1 MKKIHR
7 AWAVCLGCTLA
18 LLVCGGLCINAFSV
32 TQPYIL
38 AQNGFT
44 NTQTS
49 MITTAC
55 SVTFLLCMFVVN
67 AYYEKLGYRVGLT
80 LAVLLGVGS
89 FVLFAEARTLPGYY
103 LAGML
108 AGVSYG
114 LGAMLPAS
122 ILMLRWFSSRRGTAI
137 GICAAGTGISAVV
150 FSPILSALIE
160 RFSLRVCFYFEAL
173 VSLLAAIAVFLL
185 IRERPEACGLAPYG
199 TQEAASSS
207 EKQKPFI
214 RPGRFRWAML
224 YLGVVLIGSIA
235 SPGFAH
241 MMILF
246 TSSGFSGAQAAFA
259 VSVFGL
265 ALTVGKCFYGAAC
278 DRLGTEKSNWLFG
291 AFLVAGLICCTLAG
305 LRSVALMLLA
315 AVLFGIGIPL
325 STVGL
330 SVWAADFCPESQ
342 RARCIQRFQLC
353 YAVGGLAFSFMP
365 GAIADLTGS
374 YAPAYIVFTLFA
386 IFTLAVVQS
395 TYRLG
400 RRSAV

>member
-1 MKKIHR
+1 MKNIHR

-32 TQPYIL
+32 TQ
-38 AQNGFT
+38 
-44 NTQTS
+44 TS

-67 AYYEKLGYRVGLT
+67 TYYDKLGYRAGLT

-89 FVLFAEARTLPGYY
+89 FVLFAEARTIPGYY
-103 LAGML
+103 L

-122 ILMLRWFSSRRGTAI
+122 ILMLRWFLSRRGTAI

-160 RFSLRVCFYFEAL
+160 RFSLRVCFYFEVL
-173 VSLLAAIAVFLL
+173 MSLLAAGLVFLL
-185 IRERPEACGLAPYG
+185 IRESPEACGLAPYG
-199 TQEAASSS
+199 TREEASSS
-207 EKQKPFI
+207 EKQKLFI
-214 RPGRFRWAML
+214 HPSRLRWAML
-224 YLGVVLIGSIA
+224 YLGVILIGSIA

-246 TSSGFSGAQAAFA
+246 TSSGFSGAQA
-259 VSVFGL
+259 
-265 ALTVGKCFYGAAC
+265 
-278 DRLGTEKSNWLFG
+278 
-291 AFLVAGLICCTLAG
+291 
-305 LRSVALMLLA
+305 
-315 AVLFGIGIPL
+315 
-325 STVGL
+325 
-330 SVWAADFCPESQ
+330 
-342 RARCIQRFQLC
+342 
-353 YAVGGLAFSFMP
+353 AFSFMP

-395 TYRLG
+395 TYRLE

>member
-1 MKKIHR
+1 MKNIHR

-32 TQPYIL
+32 
-38 AQNGFT
+38 
-44 NTQTS
+44 TQTS

-67 AYYEKLGYRVGLT
+67 AYYEKLGYRAGLT

-108 AGVSYG
+108 AGVSHG

-150 FSPILSALIE
+150 FPPIFSVLIE

-173 VSLLAAIAVFLL
+173 VSLLAAGLVFLL
-185 IRERPEACGLAPYG
+185 IRESPEACGLAPYG
-199 TQEAASSS
+199 TREEASSS
-207 EKQKPFI
+207 EKQKLSI
-214 RPGRFRWAML
+214 HQSRLRWAML
-224 YLGVVLIGSIA
+224 YLGVILIGSIA

-246 TSSGFSGAQAAFA
+246 TSSGFSGAQAAF
-259 VSVFGL
+259 
-265 ALTVGKCFYGAAC
+265 
-278 DRLGTEKSNWLFG
+278 
-291 AFLVAGLICCTLAG
+291 
-305 LRSVALMLLA
+305 
-315 AVLFGIGIPL
+315 
-325 STVGL
+325 
-330 SVWAADFCPESQ
+330 
-342 RARCIQRFQLC
+342 
-353 YAVGGLAFSFMP
+353 SFMP
-365 GAIADLTGS
+365 GAIAALTGS

-395 TYRLG
+395 TYRLE

>member
-1 MKKIHR
+1 MKNIHR

-32 TQPYIL
+32 TQ
-38 AQNGFT
+38 
-44 NTQTS
+44 TS

-67 AYYEKLGYRVGLT
+67 TYYDKLGYRAGLT

-108 AGVSYG
+108 AGVSHG

-150 FSPILSALIE
+150 FSSILSALIE
-160 RFSLRVCFYFEAL
+160 RFSLRVCFYFEVL
-173 VSLLAAIAVFLL
+173 MSLLAAGLVFLL
-185 IRERPEACGLAPYG
+185 IRESPEACGLAPYG
-199 TQEAASSS
+199 TREGASSS
-207 EKQKPFI
+207 EKQKLSIHPS
-214 RPGRFRWAML
+214 RLRWAML
-224 YLGVVLIGSIA
+224 YLGVILIGSIA

-246 TSSGFSGAQAAFA
+246 TSSGFSGAQA
-259 VSVFGL
+259 
-265 ALTVGKCFYGAAC
+265 
-278 DRLGTEKSNWLFG
+278 
-291 AFLVAGLICCTLAG
+291 
-305 LRSVALMLLA
+305 
-315 AVLFGIGIPL
+315 
-325 STVGL
+325 
-330 SVWAADFCPESQ
+330 
-342 RARCIQRFQLC
+342 
-353 YAVGGLAFSFMP
+353 AFSFMP

-395 TYRLG
+395 TYRLE

>member
-1 MKKIHR
+1 MKNIHR

-32 TQPYIL
+32 TQ
-38 AQNGFT
+38 
-44 NTQTS
+44 TS

-67 AYYEKLGYRVGLT
+67 TYYDKLGYRAGLT

-185 IRERPEACGLAPYG
+185 IRESPEACGLAPYG
-199 TQEAASSS
+199 TREEASSS
-207 EKQKPFI
+207 EKQKLSIHPS
-214 RPGRFRWAML
+214 RLRWAML
-224 YLGVVLIGSIA
+224 YLGVILIGSIA

-246 TSSGFSGAQAAFA
+246 TSSGFSGAQAAF
-259 VSVFGL
+259 
-265 ALTVGKCFYGAAC
+265 
-278 DRLGTEKSNWLFG
+278 
-291 AFLVAGLICCTLAG
+291 
-305 LRSVALMLLA
+305 
-315 AVLFGIGIPL
+315 
-325 STVGL
+325 
-330 SVWAADFCPESQ
+330 
-342 RARCIQRFQLC
+342 
-353 YAVGGLAFSFMP
+353 SFMP
-365 GAIADLTGS
+365 GAIAALTGS

-395 TYRLG
+395 TYRLE

>member
-1 MKKIHR
+1 MKNIHR

-32 TQPYIL
+32 TQ
-38 AQNGFT
+38 
-44 NTQTS
+44 TS

-67 AYYEKLGYRVGLT
+67 TYYDKLGYRAGLT

-89 FVLFAEARTLPGYY
+89 FVLFAEARTIPGYY
-103 LAGML
+103 L

-122 ILMLRWFSSRRGTAI
+122 ILMLRWFLSRRGTAI

-160 RFSLRVCFYFEAL
+160 LFSLRVCFYFEAL
-173 VSLLAAIAVFLL
+173 VSLLAAGLVFLL
-185 IRERPEACGLAPYG
+185 IRESPEACGLAPYG
-199 TQEAASSS
+199 TREEASSS
-207 EKQKPFI
+207 EKQKLSIHPS
-214 RPGRFRWAML
+214 RLRWAML
-224 YLGVVLIGSIA
+224 YLGVILIGSIA

-246 TSSGFSGAQAAFA
+246 TSSGFSGAQA
-259 VSVFGL
+259 
-265 ALTVGKCFYGAAC
+265 
-278 DRLGTEKSNWLFG
+278 
-291 AFLVAGLICCTLAG
+291 
-305 LRSVALMLLA
+305 
-315 AVLFGIGIPL
+315 
-325 STVGL
+325 
-330 SVWAADFCPESQ
+330 
-342 RARCIQRFQLC
+342 
-353 YAVGGLAFSFMP
+353 AFSFMP

-395 TYRLG
+395 TYRLE

>member
-1 MKKIHR
+1 MSHSLLAR
-7 AWAVCLGCTLA
+7 RLRLLTLLTVCLGCTLA

-32 TQPYIL
+32 TQ
-38 AQNGFT
+38 
-44 NTQTS
+44 TS

-67 AYYEKLGYRVGLT
+67 TYYDKLGYRAGLT

-108 AGVSYG
+108 AGVSHG

-173 VSLLAAIAVFLL
+173 VSLLAAGLVFLL
-185 IRERPEACGLAPYG
+185 IRESPEACGLAPYG
-199 TQEAASSS
+199 TREEASSS
-207 EKQKPFI
+207 EKQKLSI
-214 RPGRFRWAML
+214 HQSRLRWAML
-224 YLGVVLIGSIA
+224 YLGVILIGSIA

-246 TSSGFSGAQAAFA
+246 TSSGFSGAQAAF
-259 VSVFGL
+259 
-265 ALTVGKCFYGAAC
+265 
-278 DRLGTEKSNWLFG
+278 
-291 AFLVAGLICCTLAG
+291 
-305 LRSVALMLLA
+305 
-315 AVLFGIGIPL
+315 
-325 STVGL
+325 
-330 SVWAADFCPESQ
+330 
-342 RARCIQRFQLC
+342 
-353 YAVGGLAFSFMP
+353 SFMP
-365 GAIADLTGS
+365 GAIAALTGS

-395 TYRLG
+395 TYRLE

>member
-1 MKKIHR
+1 MKNIHR

-32 TQPYIL
+32 TQ
-38 AQNGFT
+38 
-44 NTQTS
+44 TS

-67 AYYEKLGYRVGLT
+67 TYYDKLGYRAGLT

-108 AGVSYG
+108 AGVSHG

-173 VSLLAAIAVFLL
+173 VSLLAAGLVFLL
-185 IRERPEACGLAPYG
+185 ILESPEACGLAPYG
-199 TQEAASSS
+199 TREEASSS
-207 EKQKPFI
+207 EKQKLSI
-214 RPGRFRWAML
+214 HQSRLRWAML
-224 YLGVVLIGSIA
+224 YLGVILIGLIA

-246 TSSGFSGAQAAFA
+246 TSSGFSGAQAAF
-259 VSVFGL
+259 
-265 ALTVGKCFYGAAC
+265 
-278 DRLGTEKSNWLFG
+278 
-291 AFLVAGLICCTLAG
+291 
-305 LRSVALMLLA
+305 
-315 AVLFGIGIPL
+315 
-325 STVGL
+325 
-330 SVWAADFCPESQ
+330 
-342 RARCIQRFQLC
+342 
-353 YAVGGLAFSFMP
+353 SFMP
-365 GAIADLTGS
+365 GAIAALTGS

-395 TYRLG
+395 TYRLE

>member
-1 MKKIHR
+1 MKNIHR

-32 TQPYIL
+32 TQ
-38 AQNGFT
+38 
-44 NTQTS
+44 TS

-67 AYYEKLGYRVGLT
+67 TYYDKLGYRAGLT

-103 LAGML
+103 L

-150 FSPILSALIE
+150 FSSILSALIE

-173 VSLLAAIAVFLL
+173 MSLLAAGLVFLL
-185 IRERPEACGLAPYG
+185 IRESPEACGLAPYG
-199 TQEAASSS
+199 TREEASSS
-207 EKQKPFI
+207 EKQKLSIHPS
-214 RPGRFRWAML
+214 RLRWAML
-224 YLGVVLIGSIA
+224 YLGVILIGSIA

-246 TSSGFSGAQAAFA
+246 TSSGFSGAQA
-259 VSVFGL
+259 
-265 ALTVGKCFYGAAC
+265 
-278 DRLGTEKSNWLFG
+278 
-291 AFLVAGLICCTLAG
+291 
-305 LRSVALMLLA
+305 
-315 AVLFGIGIPL
+315 
-325 STVGL
+325 
-330 SVWAADFCPESQ
+330 
-342 RARCIQRFQLC
+342 
-353 YAVGGLAFSFMP
+353 AFSFMP

-395 TYRLG
+395 TYRLE

>member
-1 MKKIHR
+1 MKNIHR

-32 TQPYIL
+32 TQ
-38 AQNGFT
+38 
-44 NTQTS
+44 TS

-67 AYYEKLGYRVGLT
+67 TYYDKLGYRAGLT

-108 AGVSYG
+108 AGVSHG

-173 VSLLAAIAVFLL
+173 VSLLAAGLVFLL
-185 IRERPEACGLAPYG
+185 IRESPEACGLAPYG
-199 TQEAASSS
+199 TREEASSS
-207 EKQKPFI
+207 EKQKLSIHPS
-214 RPGRFRWAML
+214 RLRWAML
-224 YLGVVLIGSIA
+224 YLGVILIGSIA

-246 TSSGFSGAQAAFA
+246 TSSGFSGAQAAF
-259 VSVFGL
+259 
-265 ALTVGKCFYGAAC
+265 
-278 DRLGTEKSNWLFG
+278 
-291 AFLVAGLICCTLAG
+291 
-305 LRSVALMLLA
+305 
-315 AVLFGIGIPL
+315 
-325 STVGL
+325 
-330 SVWAADFCPESQ
+330 
-342 RARCIQRFQLC
+342 
-353 YAVGGLAFSFMP
+353 SFMP
-365 GAIADLTGS
+365 GAIAALTGS
-374 YAPAYIVFTLFA
+374 YAPAYIVFTPFA

-395 TYRLG
+395 TYRLE

>member
-1 MKKIHR
+1 MKNIHR

-32 TQPYIL
+32 TQ
-38 AQNGFT
+38 
-44 NTQTS
+44 TS

-67 AYYEKLGYRVGLT
+67 TYYDKLGYRAGLT

-108 AGVSYG
+108 AGVSHG

-173 VSLLAAIAVFLL
+173 VSLLAAGLVFLL
-185 IRERPEACGLAPYG
+185 IRESPEACGLAPYG
-199 TQEAASSS
+199 TREEASSS
-207 EKQKPFI
+207 EKQKLSI
-214 RPGRFRWAML
+214 HQSRLRWAML
-224 YLGVVLIGSIA
+224 YLGVILIGSIA

-246 TSSGFSGAQAAFA
+246 TSSGFSGAQAAF
-259 VSVFGL
+259 
-265 ALTVGKCFYGAAC
+265 
-278 DRLGTEKSNWLFG
+278 
-291 AFLVAGLICCTLAG
+291 
-305 LRSVALMLLA
+305 
-315 AVLFGIGIPL
+315 
-325 STVGL
+325 
-330 SVWAADFCPESQ
+330 
-342 RARCIQRFQLC
+342 
-353 YAVGGLAFSFMP
+353 SFMP
-365 GAIADLTGS
+365 GAIAALTGS

-395 TYRLG
+395 TYRLE

>member
-1 MKKIHR
+1 MKNIHR

-32 TQPYIL
+32 TQ
-38 AQNGFT
+38 
-44 NTQTS
+44 TS

-67 AYYEKLGYRVGLT
+67 TYYDKLGYRAGLT

-108 AGVSYG
+108 AGVSHG

-173 VSLLAAIAVFLL
+173 MSLLAAGLVFLL
-185 IRERPEACGLAPYG
+185 IRESPEACGLAPYG
-199 TQEAASSS
+199 TREEASSS
-207 EKQKPFI
+207 EKQKLSIHPS
-214 RPGRFRWAML
+214 RLRWAML
-224 YLGVVLIGSIA
+224 YLGVILIGSIA

-246 TSSGFSGAQAAFA
+246 TSSGFSGAQAAF
-259 VSVFGL
+259 
-265 ALTVGKCFYGAAC
+265 
-278 DRLGTEKSNWLFG
+278 
-291 AFLVAGLICCTLAG
+291 
-305 LRSVALMLLA
+305 
-315 AVLFGIGIPL
+315 
-325 STVGL
+325 
-330 SVWAADFCPESQ
+330 
-342 RARCIQRFQLC
+342 
-353 YAVGGLAFSFMP
+353 SFMP
-365 GAIADLTGS
+365 GAIAALTGS

-395 TYRLG
+395 TYRLE

>member
-1 MKKIHR
+1 MKNIHR

-32 TQPYIL
+32 TQ
-38 AQNGFT
+38 
-44 NTQTS
+44 TS

-67 AYYEKLGYRVGLT
+67 TYYDKLGYRAGLT

-103 LAGML
+103 LAG
-108 AGVSYG
+108 VSYG

-122 ILMLRWFSSRRGTAI
+122 ILMLRWFLSRRGTDI

-173 VSLLAAIAVFLL
+173 VSLLAAGLVFLL
-185 IRERPEACGLAPYG
+185 IRESPEACGLAPYG
-199 TQEAASSS
+199 TREEASSS
-207 EKQKPFI
+207 EKQKLSIHPS
-214 RPGRFRWAML
+214 RLRWAML
-224 YLGVVLIGSIA
+224 YLGVILIGSIA

-246 TSSGFSGAQAAFA
+246 TSSGFSGAQA
-259 VSVFGL
+259 
-265 ALTVGKCFYGAAC
+265 
-278 DRLGTEKSNWLFG
+278 
-291 AFLVAGLICCTLAG
+291 
-305 LRSVALMLLA
+305 
-315 AVLFGIGIPL
+315 
-325 STVGL
+325 
-330 SVWAADFCPESQ
+330 
-342 RARCIQRFQLC
+342 
-353 YAVGGLAFSFMP
+353 AFSFMP

-395 TYRLG
+395 TYRLE

>member
-1 MKKIHR
+1 MKNIHR

-32 TQPYIL
+32 TQ
-38 AQNGFT
+38 
-44 NTQTS
+44 TS

-67 AYYEKLGYRVGLT
+67 TYYDKLGYRAGLT

-89 FVLFAEARTLPGYY
+89 FVLFAEARTIPGYY
-103 LAGML
+103 L

-122 ILMLRWFSSRRGTAI
+122 ILMLRWFLSRRGTAI

-160 RFSLRVCFYFEAL
+160 RFSLRVCFYFEVL
-173 VSLLAAIAVFLL
+173 MSLLAAGLVFLL
-185 IRERPEACGLAPYG
+185 IRESPEACGLAPYG
-199 TQEAASSS
+199 TREEASSS
-207 EKQKPFI
+207 EKQKLSIHPS
-214 RPGRFRWAML
+214 RLRWAML
-224 YLGVVLIGSIA
+224 YLGVILIGSIA

-246 TSSGFSGAQAAFA
+246 TSSGFSGAQA
-259 VSVFGL
+259 
-265 ALTVGKCFYGAAC
+265 
-278 DRLGTEKSNWLFG
+278 
-291 AFLVAGLICCTLAG
+291 
-305 LRSVALMLLA
+305 
-315 AVLFGIGIPL
+315 
-325 STVGL
+325 
-330 SVWAADFCPESQ
+330 
-342 RARCIQRFQLC
+342 
-353 YAVGGLAFSFMP
+353 AFSFMP

-395 TYRLG
+395 TYRLE

>member
-1 MKKIHR
+1 MKNIHR

-32 TQPYIL
+32 TQ
-38 AQNGFT
+38 
-44 NTQTS
+44 TS

-67 AYYEKLGYRVGLT
+67 TYYDKLGYRAGLT

-108 AGVSYG
+108 AGVSHG

-160 RFSLRVCFYFEAL
+160 RFSLRVCFYFEVL
-173 VSLLAAIAVFLL
+173 VSLLAAGLVFLL
-185 IRERPEACGLAPYG
+185 IRESPEACGLAPYG
-199 TQEAASSS
+199 TREEASSS
-207 EKQKPFI
+207 EKQKLSIHPS
-214 RPGRFRWAML
+214 RLRWAML
-224 YLGVVLIGSIA
+224 YLGVILIGSIA

-246 TSSGFSGAQAAFA
+246 TSSGFSGAQAAF
-259 VSVFGL
+259 
-265 ALTVGKCFYGAAC
+265 
-278 DRLGTEKSNWLFG
+278 
-291 AFLVAGLICCTLAG
+291 
-305 LRSVALMLLA
+305 
-315 AVLFGIGIPL
+315 
-325 STVGL
+325 
-330 SVWAADFCPESQ
+330 
-342 RARCIQRFQLC
+342 
-353 YAVGGLAFSFMP
+353 SFMP
-365 GAIADLTGS
+365 GAIAALTGS

-395 TYRLG
+395 TYRLEC
-400 RRSAV
+400 RSAV

>member
-1 MKKIHR
+1 MKNIHR

-32 TQPYIL
+32 TQ
-38 AQNGFT
+38 
-44 NTQTS
+44 TS

-67 AYYEKLGYRVGLT
+67 TYYDKLGYRAGLT
-80 LAVLLGVGS
+80 LAVLRGVGS

-122 ILMLRWFSSRRGTAI
+122 ILMLRWFLSRRGTAI

-150 FSPILSALIE
+150 FSSILSALIK
-160 RFSLRVCFYFEAL
+160 RSSLRVCFYFEAL
-173 VSLLAAIAVFLL
+173 VSLLAAGLVFLL
-185 IRERPEACGLAPYG
+185 IRESPEACGLAPYG
-199 TQEAASSS
+199 TREEASSS
-207 EKQKPFI
+207 EKQKLSIHPS
-214 RPGRFRWAML
+214 RLRWAML
-224 YLGVVLIGSIA
+224 YLGVVLIDSIA

-246 TSSGFSGAQAAFA
+246 TSSGFSGAQAAF
-259 VSVFGL
+259 
-265 ALTVGKCFYGAAC
+265 
-278 DRLGTEKSNWLFG
+278 
-291 AFLVAGLICCTLAG
+291 
-305 LRSVALMLLA
+305 
-315 AVLFGIGIPL
+315 
-325 STVGL
+325 
-330 SVWAADFCPESQ
+330 
-342 RARCIQRFQLC
+342 
-353 YAVGGLAFSFMP
+353 SFMP
-365 GAIADLTGS
+365 GAIAALTGS

-395 TYRLG
+395 TYRLE

>member
-1 MKKIHR
+1 MKNIHR

-32 TQPYIL
+32 TQ
-38 AQNGFT
+38 
-44 NTQTS
+44 TS

-67 AYYEKLGYRVGLT
+67 TYYDKLGYRAGLT

-108 AGVSYG
+108 AGVSHG

-160 RFSLRVCFYFEAL
+160 RFSLRVCFYFEVL
-173 VSLLAAIAVFLL
+173 MSLLAAGLVFLL
-185 IRERPEACGLAPYG
+185 IRESPEACGLAPYG
-199 TQEAASSS
+199 TREEASSS
-207 EKQKPFI
+207 EKQKLSIHPS
-214 RPGRFRWAML
+214 RLRWAML
-224 YLGVVLIGSIA
+224 YLGVILIGSIA

-246 TSSGFSGAQAAFA
+246 TSSGFSGAQAAF
-259 VSVFGL
+259 
-265 ALTVGKCFYGAAC
+265 
-278 DRLGTEKSNWLFG
+278 
-291 AFLVAGLICCTLAG
+291 
-305 LRSVALMLLA
+305 
-315 AVLFGIGIPL
+315 
-325 STVGL
+325 
-330 SVWAADFCPESQ
+330 
-342 RARCIQRFQLC
+342 
-353 YAVGGLAFSFMP
+353 SFMP
-365 GAIADLTGS
+365 GAIAALTGS

-395 TYRLG
+395 TYRLE

>member
-1 MKKIHR
+1 MKNIHR

-32 TQPYIL
+32 TQ
-38 AQNGFT
+38 
-44 NTQTS
+44 TS

-67 AYYEKLGYRVGLT
+67 TYYDKLGYRAGLT

-89 FVLFAEARTLPGYY
+89 FVLFAEARTIPGYY
-103 LAGML
+103 L

-122 ILMLRWFSSRRGTAI
+122 ILMLRWSLSRRGTAI

-150 FSPILSALIE
+150 FSSILSALIE
-160 RFSLRVCFYFEAL
+160 RFSLRACFYFEAL
-173 VSLLAAIAVFLL
+173 VSLLAAGLVFLL
-185 IRERPEACGLAPYG
+185 IRESPEACGLAPYG
-199 TQEAASSS
+199 TREEASSS
-207 EKQKPFI
+207 EKQKLSIHPS
-214 RPGRFRWAML
+214 RLRWAML
-224 YLGVVLIGSIA
+224 YLGVILIGSIA

-246 TSSGFSGAQAAFA
+246 TSSGFSGAQAAF
-259 VSVFGL
+259 
-265 ALTVGKCFYGAAC
+265 
-278 DRLGTEKSNWLFG
+278 
-291 AFLVAGLICCTLAG
+291 
-305 LRSVALMLLA
+305 
-315 AVLFGIGIPL
+315 
-325 STVGL
+325 
-330 SVWAADFCPESQ
+330 
-342 RARCIQRFQLC
+342 
-353 YAVGGLAFSFMP
+353 SFMP

-374 YAPAYIVFTLFA
+374 YAPVYIVFTLFA

-395 TYRLG
+395 TYRLE

>member
-1 MKKIHR
+1 MKNIHR

-32 TQPYIL
+32 TQ
-38 AQNGFT
+38 
-44 NTQTS
+44 TS

-67 AYYEKLGYRVGLT
+67 TYYDKLGYRAGLT

-89 FVLFAEARTLPGYY
+89 FVLFAEARTIPGYY
-103 LAGML
+103 L

-122 ILMLRWFSSRRGTAI
+122 ILMLRWSLSRRGTAI

-150 FSPILSALIE
+150 FSSILSALIK
-160 RFSLRVCFYFEAL
+160 RSSLRVCFYFEAL
-173 VSLLAAIAVFLL
+173 VSLLAAGLVFLL
-185 IRERPEACGLAPYG
+185 IRESPEACGLAPYG
-199 TQEAASSS
+199 TREEASSS
-207 EKQKPFI
+207 EKQKLSIHPS
-214 RPGRFRWAML
+214 RLRWAML
-224 YLGVVLIGSIA
+224 YLGVILIGSIA

-246 TSSGFSGAQAAFA
+246 TSSGFSGAQAAF
-259 VSVFGL
+259 
-265 ALTVGKCFYGAAC
+265 
-278 DRLGTEKSNWLFG
+278 
-291 AFLVAGLICCTLAG
+291 
-305 LRSVALMLLA
+305 
-315 AVLFGIGIPL
+315 
-325 STVGL
+325 
-330 SVWAADFCPESQ
+330 
-342 RARCIQRFQLC
+342 
-353 YAVGGLAFSFMP
+353 SFMP
-365 GAIADLTGS
+365 GAIAALTGS

-395 TYRLG
+395 TYRLE

>member
-1 MKKIHR
+1 MKNIHR

-32 TQPYIL
+32 TQ
-38 AQNGFT
+38 
-44 NTQTS
+44 TS

-67 AYYEKLGYRVGLT
+67 TYYDKLGYRAGLT

-108 AGVSYG
+108 AGVSHG

-150 FSPILSALIE
+150 FSSILSALIE

-173 VSLLAAIAVFLL
+173 MSLLAAGLVFLL
-185 IRERPEACGLAPYG
+185 IRESPEACGLAPYG
-199 TQEAASSS
+199 TREEASSS
-207 EKQKPFI
+207 EKQKLSIHPS
-214 RPGRFRWAML
+214 RLRWAML
-224 YLGVVLIGSIA
+224 YLGVILIGSIA

-246 TSSGFSGAQAAFA
+246 TSSGFSGAQAAF
-259 VSVFGL
+259 
-265 ALTVGKCFYGAAC
+265 
-278 DRLGTEKSNWLFG
+278 
-291 AFLVAGLICCTLAG
+291 
-305 LRSVALMLLA
+305 
-315 AVLFGIGIPL
+315 
-325 STVGL
+325 
-330 SVWAADFCPESQ
+330 
-342 RARCIQRFQLC
+342 
-353 YAVGGLAFSFMP
+353 SFMP
-365 GAIADLTGS
+365 GAIAALTGS

-395 TYRLG
+395 TYRLE